1 MRMYWKCVRFLC
13 EVFEDCTE
21 NGLVYPA
28 GNSLNLFKEEPNE
41 LEDEAEQLLSSQ
53 TPVEMLKFIKEI
65 ETNMQTDQ
73 SLEPQK
79 RYWTALT

>member
-1 MRMYWKCVRFLC
+1 MRMYWKCVRFMC

-21 NGLVYPA
+21 NGIAYPA
-28 GNSLNLFKEEPNE
+28 GNSLKLFKEEPNE
-41 LEDEAEQLLSSQ
+41 LEDEAEQLLSAQ

-73 SLEPQK
+73 SLEP
-79 RYWTALT
+79 